1 LKKCSQDPKK
11 MYKLVINGGIPL
23 KGSIRTSGS
32 KNATL
37 PIFFSSILADGP
49 IKLSNTPQLS
59 DVSTTLRLLMDM
71 GSNFVLEENG
81 SIFID
86 SSSLTN
92 LTAEYSLVKTMRA
105 SILALGPMLA
115 KYKEAKISL
124 PGGCAIGTRPVNL
137 HLDALEKM
145 GAKIEVRN
153 GYIYAKTNG
162 LLGAQINFD
171 LISVTATEN
180 IVMAASLAK
189 GITTINNAAQE
200 PEVTDLIRCL
210 KKMGA
215 KISGENTSSLVIE
228 GVDHLSS
235 VEYSICPDRIE
246 AGTYLVAAAITG
258 GKITVNNIEPDAMRA
273 VIGKLIETGAD
284 IQTNQNSIKL
294 DMKGKRPQ
302 PVNIRTSAYPNF
314 PTDMQAQ
321 FMALNSV
328 AEGSSTITETIFEN
342 RFMHVPELSRM
353 GANLKLEGN
362 TVVCKGVKSLTGAN
376 LMATDLRASA
386 SLVLAGL
393 AAQGSTKIE
402 RVYHLDRGYEMIEE
416 KFKMLGADIERVQH

>member
-1 LKKCSQDPKK
+1 
-11 MYKLVINGGIPL
+11 MYKLVINGGTPL
-23 KGSIRTSGS
+23 NGIMRTSGS

-37 PIFFSSILADGP
+37 PIFFASILADGP
-49 IKLSNTPQLS
+49 LRLANTPQLS

-71 GSNFVLEENG
+71 GSSFVLEEDS
-81 SIFID
+81 SISID
-86 SSSLTN
+86 SSNLTN
-92 LTAEYSLVKTMRA
+92 LTAEYGLVKTMRA
-105 SILALGPMLA
+105 SILTLGPMLA
-115 KYKEAKISL
+115 KYKKAKISL

-137 HLDALEKM
+137 HLSALEKM
-145 GAKIEVRN
+145 GATIEVKN
-153 GYIYAKTNG
+153 GYIYASTEELVG
-162 LLGAQINFD
+162 VQINFD

-180 IVMAASLAK
+180 IVMAATLAK
-189 GITTINNAAQE
+189 GTTTINNAAQE
-200 PEVTDLIRCL
+200 PEVTDLIQCL

-215 KISGENTSSLVIE
+215 KITGENTSTLVIQ
-228 GVDHLSS
+228 GVDNLNSIN
-235 VEYSICPDRIE
+235 YTICPDRIE
-246 AGTYLVAAAITG
+246 AGTFLVAAAITG
-258 GKITVNNIEPDAMRA
+258 GKITVNNIEPDSMRA

-284 IQTNQNSIKL
+284 IETNLNSIKL

-302 PVNIRTSAYPNF
+302 PVDIRTSAYPNF

-328 AEGSSTITETIFEN
+328 AEGNSTITETIFEN

-362 TVVCKGVKSLTGAN
+362 TVVCKGVKLLTGAN

-393 AAQGSTKIE
+393 AAQGSTTIE

>member
-1 LKKCSQDPKK
+1 
-11 MYKLVINGGIPL
+11 MYKLVINGGKPL
-23 KGSIRTSGS
+23 NGSIKTSGS

-37 PIFFSSILADGP
+37 PIFFASILADRP
-49 IKLSNTPQLS
+49 LRLANTPQLS

-71 GSNFVLEENG
+71 GSSFVLEEDS
-81 SIFID
+81 SISID
-86 SSSLTN
+86 SSTLTN
-92 LTAEYSLVKTMRA
+92 LTAEYELVKTMRA
-105 SILALGPMLA
+105 SILTLGPMLA
-115 KYKEAKISL
+115 KYKQAKISL

-137 HLDALEKM
+137 HLSALEKM
-145 GAKIEVRN
+145 GAHIEVKN
-153 GYIYAKTNG
+153 GYIIAKTKG
-162 LLGAQINFD
+162 LVGAEINFD

-180 IVMAASLAK
+180 IVMAATLAK
-189 GITTINNAAQE
+189 GTTTINNAAQE
-200 PEVTDLIRCL
+200 PEVSDLIKCL

-215 KISGENTSSLVIE
+215 KIIGENTSTLVIQGVE
-228 GVDHLSS
+228 NLNGVD
-235 VEYSICPDRIE
+235 YSICPDRIE

-258 GKITVNNIEPDAMRA
+258 GKIIVNNIEPDSMRA

-284 IQTNQNSIKL
+284 IQTNQNTIKL

-302 PVNIRTSAYPNF
+302 PVDIRTSAYPNF

-321 FMALNSV
+321 FMALNSI
-328 AEGSSTITETIFEN
+328 AEGNSTITETIFEN

-362 TVVCKGVKSLTGAN
+362 TVVCKGVKLLNGAN
-376 LMATDLRASA
+376 VMATDLRASA

-393 AAQGSTKIE
+393 AAQGPTTIE

>member
-1 LKKCSQDPKK
+1 
-11 MYKLVINGGIPL
+11 MYKLVINGGTPL
-23 KGSIRTSGS
+23 KGSIKTSGS

-37 PIFFSSILADGP
+37 PIFFSSILADEP
-49 IKLSNTPQLS
+49 LKLSNTPQLS

-71 GSNFVLEENG
+71 GSNFVLEEDG

-86 SSSLTN
+86 SSALTN

-105 SILALGPMLA
+105 SILTLGPMLA
-115 KYKEAKISL
+115 KYKKAKISL

-145 GAKIEVRN
+145 GATIEVKN
-153 GYIYAKTNG
+153 GYIYASTKG
-162 LLGAQINFD
+162 LVGAQINFD

-215 KISGENTSSLVIE
+215 KISGENTSTLVIE
-228 GVDHLSS
+228 GVDILSG
-235 VEYSICPDRIE
+235 VEYAICPDRIE

-294 DMKGKRPQ
+294 DMKGKRPY

-321 FMALNSV
+321 FMALNSI

-362 TVVCKGVKSLTGAN
+362 TVVCKGVKSLSGAN

-393 AAQGSTKIE
+393 AAQGSTTIE

>member
-1 LKKCSQDPKK
+1 
-11 MYKLVINGGIPL
+11 MYKLVIKGGTPL
-23 KGSIRTSGS
+23 SGNINTSGS

-37 PIFFSSILADGP
+37 PIFFASILSDDP
-49 IKLSNTPQLS
+49 LKLANTPQLS

-71 GSNFVLEENG
+71 GSNFVLEEDG

-86 SSSLTN
+86 SSN
-92 LTAEYSLVKTMRA
+92 LVNLVADYSLVKTMRA
-105 SILALGPMLA
+105 SILTLGPMLS
-115 KYKEAKISL
+115 KYKKAKISL

-137 HLDALEKM
+137 HLNALEKM
-145 GAKIEVRN
+145 GAKIEVKN
-153 GYIYAKTNG
+153 GYIYASTKELIGT
-162 LLGAQINFD
+162 QINLD
-171 LISVTATEN
+171 LVSVTATEN
-180 IVMAASLAK
+180 ILMAATLAK
-189 GITTINNAAQE
+189 GFTTINNAAQE
-200 PEVTDLIRCL
+200 PEVTDLINCL

-215 KISGENTSSLVIE
+215 KITGENTSTLIIE
-228 GVDHLSS
+228 GVDHLNGTNYS
-235 VEYSICPDRIE
+235 VCPDRIE

-258 GKITVNNIEPDAMRA
+258 GSIAVNNIEPDSMRS

-284 IQTNQNSIKL
+284 IQTNNNSIKL

-302 PVNIRTSAYPNF
+302 AVNIRTSAYPNF

-321 FMALNSV
+321 FMALNSI
-328 AEGSSTITETIFEN
+328 AEGNSTITETIFEN

-362 TVVCKGVKSLTGAN
+362 TVVCKGVKSLSGAN

-393 AAQGSTKIE
+393 AAKGSTTIE

-416 KFKMLGADIERVQH
+416 KFKMLGADIKRVQH

>member
-1 LKKCSQDPKK
+1 

-23 KGSIRTSGS
+23 SGSIKTSGS

-37 PIFFSSILADGP
+37 PIFFASILADGVLR
-49 IKLSNTPQLS
+49 LSNTPQLS

-71 GSNFVLEENG
+71 GSSFVLEE
-81 SIFID
+81 D
-86 SSSLTN
+86 SSISINSSNLTN
-92 LTAEYSLVKTMRA
+92 LTAEYELVKTMRA
-105 SILALGPMLA
+105 SILTLGPMLA
-115 KYKEAKISL
+115 KYKQAKISL

-137 HLDALEKM
+137 HLSALEKM
-145 GAKIEVRN
+145 GAKIEVKN
-153 GYIYAKTNG
+153 GYIYASTNE
-162 LLGAQINFD
+162 LIGANINFD

-180 IVMAASLAK
+180 IIMAATLAK
-189 GITTINNAAQE
+189 GTTTINNAAQE

-215 KISGENTSSLVIE
+215 KISGENTSTIVIE
-228 GVDHLSS
+228 GVDHLNSID
-235 VEYSICPDRIE
+235 YSICPDRIE

-258 GKITVNNIEPDAMRA
+258 GKIIVNNIEPDSMRA

-284 IQTNQNSIKL
+284 IQTNQNTIKL

-302 PVNIRTSAYPNF
+302 PVDIRTSAYPNF

-321 FMALNSV
+321 FMALNSI

-362 TVVCKGVKSLTGAN
+362 TVVCKGVKLLTGAN

-393 AAQGSTKIE
+393 AAQGSTTIE

>member
-1 LKKCSQDPKK
+1 V
-11 MYKLVINGGIPL
+11 YKLLINGGSPL
-23 KGSIRTSGS
+23 NGTIKTSGS

-37 PIFFSSILADGP
+37 PIFFASILADGP
-49 IKLSNTPQLS
+49 LRLSNTPQLS

-71 GSNFVLEENG
+71 GSNFVLEEDS
-81 SIFID
+81 SISID
-86 SSSLTN
+86 SSDLTN
-92 LTAEYSLVKTMRA
+92 LTAEYELVKTMRA
-105 SILALGPMLA
+105 SILTLGPMLA
-115 KYKEAKISL
+115 KYKKAKISL

-137 HLDALEKM
+137 HLTALEQM
-145 GAKIEVRN
+145 GAKIEVKN
-153 GYIYAKTNG
+153 GYIYASTNE
-162 LLGAQINFD
+162 LIGADINFD

-180 IVMAASLAK
+180 IIMAATLAK

-200 PEVTDLIRCL
+200 PEVTDLVKCL
-210 KKMGA
+210 NKMGA
-215 KISGENTSSLVIE
+215 KITGENTSTIVIQ
-228 GVDHLSS
+228 GVDHLSG
-235 VEYSICPDRIE
+235 VDYSICPDRIE

-258 GKITVNNIEPDAMRA
+258 GKIVVNNIEPDSMRA

-284 IQTNQNSIKL
+284 IQTNQNTIKL

-302 PVNIRTSAYPNF
+302 PVDIRTSAYPNF

-321 FMALNSV
+321 FMALNSI

-362 TVVCKGVKSLTGAN
+362 TVVCKGVKLLSGAN

-393 AAQGSTKIE
+393 AAQGTTTIE

>member
-1 LKKCSQDPKK
+1 

-23 KGSIRTSGS
+23 NGSVKTSGS

-37 PIFFSSILADGP
+37 PIFFASILANGP

-71 GSNFVLEENG
+71 GSNFVLEEDS
-81 SIFID
+81 SISID
-86 SSSLTN
+86 SSNLTN
-92 LTAEYSLVKTMRA
+92 LTAEYELVKTMRA
-105 SILALGPMLA
+105 SILTLGPMLA
-115 KYKEAKISL
+115 KYKKAKISL

-137 HLDALEKM
+137 HLAALEKM
-145 GAKIEVRN
+145 GAKIDVKN
-153 GYIYAKTNG
+153 GYIYASTNE
-162 LLGAQINFD
+162 LIGANINFD

-180 IVMAASLAK
+180 IIMAATLAK
-189 GITTINNAAQE
+189 GTTTINNAAQE
-200 PEVTDLIRCL
+200 PEVTDLILCL

-215 KISGENTSSLVIE
+215 KIIGENTSTIVIQ
-228 GVDHLSS
+228 GVGHLNGID
-235 VEYSICPDRIE
+235 YSICPDRIE

-258 GKITVNNIEPDAMRA
+258 GKIIVNNIEPDSMRA

-284 IQTNQNSIKL
+284 IQTNLNSIKL

-302 PVNIRTSAYPNF
+302 PVDIRTSAYPNF

-321 FMALNSV
+321 FMALNSI
-328 AEGSSTITETIFEN
+328 AEGGSTITETIFEN

-362 TVVCKGVKSLTGAN
+362 TVVCKGVKLLTGAN

-393 AAQGSTKIE
+393 AAQGTTTIE

>member
-1 LKKCSQDPKK
+1 
-11 MYKLVINGGIPL
+11 MYKLVINGGTPL
-23 KGSIRTSGS
+23 SGSIKISGS

-37 PIFFSSILADGP
+37 PIFFASILANGP
-49 IKLSNTPQLS
+49 LKLSNTPQLS

-71 GSNFVLEENG
+71 GSSFVLEEDS
-81 SIFID
+81 SISID
-86 SSSLTN
+86 SSSLKN
-92 LTAEYSLVKTMRA
+92 LTAEYELVKTMRA
-105 SILALGPMLA
+105 SILTLGPMLA
-115 KYKEAKISL
+115 KYKKAKISL

-137 HLDALEKM
+137 HLAALEKM
-145 GAKIEVRN
+145 GAKIDVKN
-153 GYIYAKTNG
+153 GYIYASTNE
-162 LLGAQINFD
+162 LIGANINFD

-180 IVMAASLAK
+180 IIMAATLAK
-189 GITTINNAAQE
+189 GTTTINNAAQE
-200 PEVTDLIRCL
+200 PEVTDLILCL

-215 KISGENTSSLVIE
+215 EIMGENTSTIVIK
-228 GVDHLSS
+228 GVDHLNGTN
-235 VEYSICPDRIE
+235 YSICPDRIE

-258 GKITVNNIEPDAMRA
+258 GKIVVNNIEPDSMRA

-284 IQTNQNSIKL
+284 IQTNQNTIKL

-302 PVNIRTSAYPNF
+302 PVDIRTSAYPNF

-321 FMALNSV
+321 FMALNSI

-393 AAQGSTKIE
+393 AAHGSTTIE

>member
-1 LKKCSQDPKK
+1 
-11 MYKLVINGGIPL
+11 MYKLVINGGTPL
-23 KGSIRTSGS
+23 NGSMKTSGS

-37 PIFFSSILADGP
+37 PIFFATILADGP
-49 IKLSNTPQLS
+49 LKLSNTPQLS

-71 GSNFVLEENG
+71 GSSFVLEEDS
-81 SIFID
+81 SISID
-86 SSSLTN
+86 SSNLTK
-92 LTAEYSLVKTMRA
+92 LTAEYELVKTMRA
-105 SILALGPMLA
+105 SILALGPMLT
-115 KYKEAKISL
+115 KYKKARISL

-137 HLDALEKM
+137 HLSALEQM
-145 GAKIEVRN
+145 GAKIEVKN
-153 GYIYAKTNG
+153 GYIYASTNE
-162 LLGAQINFD
+162 LIGAQINFD
-171 LISVTATEN
+171 MISVTATEN
-180 IVMAASLAK
+180 IIMAATLAK
-189 GITTINNAAQE
+189 GTTTINNAAQE
-200 PEVTDLIRCL
+200 PEVTDLVKCL
-210 KKMGA
+210 NKMGA
-215 KISGENTSSLVIE
+215 KITGENTSTIVIQ
-228 GVDHLSS
+228 GVDHLSGID
-235 VEYSICPDRIE
+235 YSICPDRIE

-258 GKITVNNIEPDAMRA
+258 GKIVVNNIEPDSMRS

-294 DMKGKRPQ
+294 DMKGKKPQ
-302 PVNIRTSAYPNF
+302 PVDIRTSAYPNF

-321 FMALNSV
+321 FMALNSI
-328 AEGSSTITETIFEN
+328 ADGSSTITETIFEN

-362 TVVCKGVKSLTGAN
+362 TVVCKGVKLLTGAN

-393 AAQGSTKIE
+393 AAHGSTTIE

>member
-1 LKKCSQDPKK
+1 
-11 MYKLVINGGIPL
+11 MYKLVINGGLPL
-23 KGSIRTSGS
+23 YGSINTSGS
-32 KNATL
+32 KIATL
-37 PIFFSSILADGP
+37 PIFFASILANGP
-49 IKLSNTPQLS
+49 LKLSNTPQLS

-71 GSNFVLEENG
+71 GANFVLEEDG
-81 SIFID
+81 SIYID
-86 SSSLTN
+86 SSNLTN
-92 LTAEYSLVKTMRA
+92 LVAEYSLVKTMRA
-105 SILALGPMLA
+105 SILTLGPMLS
-115 KYKEAKISL
+115 KYKKAKISL

-145 GAKIEVRN
+145 GAKIEVKN
-153 GYIYAKTNG
+153 GYIFAEAKELIGT
-162 LLGAQINFD
+162 QINFD
-171 LISVTATEN
+171 MISVTATEN
-180 IVMAASLAK
+180 ILMAATLAK

-200 PEVTDLIRCL
+200 PEVTDLISCL

-215 KISGENTSSLVIE
+215 KISGQNTSTLIIE
-228 GVDHLSS
+228 GVDSLEG
-235 VEYSICPDRIE
+235 VNYNICPDRIE

-258 GKITVNNIEPDAMRA
+258 GKITVNNIEPDSMRA

-284 IQTNQNSIKL
+284 IQTDQNSIKL
-294 DMKGKRPQ
+294 DMKGKRPK

-321 FMALNSV
+321 FMALNSI
-328 AEGSSTITETIFEN
+328 ADGSSTITETIFEN

-353 GANLKLEGN
+353 GANLNLEGN
-362 TVVCKGVKSLTGAN
+362 TVVCKGVKLLTGAN

-393 AAQGSTKIE
+393 AANGLTSIE

>member
-1 LKKCSQDPKK
+1 
-11 MYKLVINGGIPL
+11 MYKLVINGGTPL
-23 KGSIRTSGS
+23 NGSMKTSGS

-37 PIFFSSILADGP
+37 PIFFATILADGP
-49 IKLSNTPQLS
+49 LKLSNTPQLS

-71 GSNFVLEENG
+71 GSSFILEEDS
-81 SIFID
+81 SISID
-86 SSSLTN
+86 SSSLTK
-92 LTAEYSLVKTMRA
+92 LTAEYELVKTMRA
-105 SILALGPMLA
+105 SILTLGPMLA
-115 KYKEAKISL
+115 KYKKAKISL

-137 HLDALEKM
+137 HLSALEQM
-145 GAKIEVRN
+145 GAKIEVKN
-153 GYIYAKTNG
+153 GYIYASTNE
-162 LLGAQINFD
+162 LVGAQINFD
-171 LISVTATEN
+171 MISVTATEN
-180 IVMAASLAK
+180 IIMAATLAK
-189 GITTINNAAQE
+189 GTTTINNAAQE
-200 PEVTDLIRCL
+200 PEVTDLVKCL
-210 KKMGA
+210 NKMGA
-215 KISGENTSSLVIE
+215 KITGENTSTIVIQ
-228 GVDHLSS
+228 GVDHLSGID
-235 VEYSICPDRIE
+235 YSICPDRIE

-258 GKITVNNIEPDAMRA
+258 GKIVVNNIEPDSMRS

-302 PVNIRTSAYPNF
+302 PVDIRTSAYPNF

-321 FMALNSV
+321 FMALNSI
-328 AEGSSTITETIFEN
+328 ADGSSTITETIFEN

-362 TVVCKGVKSLTGAN
+362 TVVCKGVKLLTGAN

-393 AAQGSTKIE
+393 AAHGSTTIE

>member
-1 LKKCSQDPKK
+1 
-11 MYKLVINGGIPL
+11 MYRLDIHGGSPL
-23 KGSIRTSGS
+23 SGSIKTSGS

-37 PIFFSSILADGP
+37 PIFFASILADGP
-49 IKLSNTPQLS
+49 LKLSNTPQLS
-59 DVSTTLRLLMDM
+59 DVSTTLRLLMDI
-71 GSNFVLEENG
+71 GSNFVLEEDG

-86 SSSLTN
+86 SSKLTN
-92 LTAEYSLVKTMRA
+92 LVAEYSLVKTMRA
-105 SILALGPMLA
+105 SILTLGPMLT

-145 GAKIEVRN
+145 GATIEVKN
-153 GYIYAKTNG
+153 GYIYAKAKE
-162 LLGAQINFD
+162 LVGAQINFD

-180 IVMAASLAK
+180 IIMAATLAK

-215 KISGENTSSLVIE
+215 KITGENTSSLIIE
-228 GVDHLSS
+228 GVDHLDGC
-235 VEYSICPDRIE
+235 EYSICPDRIE

-258 GKITVNNIEPDAMRA
+258 GKITVNNIEPDSMRA
-273 VIGKLIETGAD
+273 VIGKPIETGAD

-294 DMKGKRPQ
+294 DMKGKRPN

-321 FMALNSV
+321 FMALNSI

-353 GANLKLEGN
+353 GADLKLEGN
-362 TVVCKGVKSLTGAN
+362 TVVCKGVKSLSGAN

-393 AAQGSTKIE
+393 AAHGTTTIE

>member
-1 LKKCSQDPKK
+1 
-11 MYKLVINGGIPL
+11 MYKLVINGGTPL
-23 KGSIRTSGS
+23 NGSMKTSGS

-37 PIFFSSILADGP
+37 PIFFATILADGP
-49 IKLSNTPQLS
+49 LKLSNTPQLS

-71 GSNFVLEENG
+71 GSSFVLEEDS
-81 SIFID
+81 SISID
-86 SSSLTN
+86 SSSLTK
-92 LTAEYSLVKTMRA
+92 LTAEYELVKTMRA
-105 SILALGPMLA
+105 SILTLGPMLA
-115 KYKEAKISL
+115 KYKKAKISL

-137 HLDALEKM
+137 HLSALEQM
-145 GAKIEVRN
+145 GAKIEVKN
-153 GYIYAKTNG
+153 GYIYASTNE
-162 LLGAQINFD
+162 LVGAQINFD
-171 LISVTATEN
+171 MISVTATEN
-180 IVMAASLAK
+180 IIMAATLAK
-189 GITTINNAAQE
+189 GTTTINNAAQE
-200 PEVTDLIRCL
+200 PEVTDLVKCL
-210 KKMGA
+210 NKMGA
-215 KISGENTSSLVIE
+215 KITGENTSTIVIQ
-228 GVDHLSS
+228 GVDHLSG
-235 VEYSICPDRIE
+235 VDYSICPDRIE

-258 GKITVNNIEPDAMRA
+258 GKIVVNNIEPDSMRS

-302 PVNIRTSAYPNF
+302 PVDIRTSAYPNF

-321 FMALNSV
+321 FMALNSI
-328 AEGSSTITETIFEN
+328 ADGSSTITETIFEN

-362 TVVCKGVKSLTGAN
+362 TVVCKGVKLLTGAN

-393 AAQGSTKIE
+393 AAHGSTTIE

>member
-1 LKKCSQDPKK
+1 
-11 MYKLVINGGIPL
+11 MYKLVINGGSPL
-23 KGSIRTSGS
+23 NGTIKTSGS

-37 PIFFSSILADGP
+37 PIFFASILADGP
-49 IKLSNTPQLS
+49 LKLSNTPQLS
-59 DVSTTLRLLMDM
+59 DVSTSLRLLMDM
-71 GSNFVLEENG
+71 GSNFVLEEDS
-81 SIFID
+81 SISID
-86 SSSLTN
+86 SSNLTN
-92 LTAEYSLVKTMRA
+92 LTAEYELVKTMRA
-105 SILALGPMLA
+105 SILTLGPMLA
-115 KYKEAKISL
+115 KYKKAKISL

-137 HLDALEKM
+137 HLSALEKM
-145 GAKIEVRN
+145 GATIEVKN
-153 GYIYAKTNG
+153 GYIYASTKE
-162 LLGAQINFD
+162 LIGAQINFD
-171 LISVTATEN
+171 MISVTATEN
-180 IVMAASLAK
+180 IIMAATLAK
-189 GITTINNAAQE
+189 GTTTINNAAQE
-200 PEVTDLIRCL
+200 PEVTDLIKCL
-210 KKMGA
+210 NKMGA
-215 KISGENTSSLVIE
+215 KIIGENTSTIVIQ
-228 GVDHLSS
+228 GVDDLNG
-235 VEYSICPDRIE
+235 VDYSICPDRIE

-258 GKITVNNIEPDAMRA
+258 GKIIVNNIEPDSMRA

-302 PVNIRTSAYPNF
+302 PVDIRTSAYPNF

-321 FMALNSV
+321 FMALNSI

-362 TVVCKGVKSLTGAN
+362 TVVCKGVKLLTGAN

-393 AAQGSTKIE
+393 TAQGSTTIE

>member
-1 LKKCSQDPKK
+1 
-11 MYKLVINGGIPL
+11 MYKLVINGGLPL
-23 KGSIRTSGS
+23 NGSIKTSGS

-37 PIFFSSILADGP
+37 PIFFASILANGP
-49 IKLSNTPQLS
+49 LKLSNTPQLS

-71 GSNFVLEENG
+71 GANFVLEEDG
-81 SIFID
+81 SIYID
-86 SSSLTN
+86 SSNLTN
-92 LTAEYSLVKTMRA
+92 LVAEYSLVKTMRA
-105 SILALGPMLA
+105 SILTLGPMLS
-115 KYKEAKISL
+115 KYKKAKISL

-145 GAKIEVRN
+145 GAKIEVKN
-153 GYIYAKTNG
+153 GYIFAEAKELIGT
-162 LLGAQINFD
+162 QINFD
-171 LISVTATEN
+171 MISVTATEN
-180 IVMAASLAK
+180 ILMAATLAK

-200 PEVTDLIRCL
+200 PEVTDLISCL

-215 KISGENTSSLVIE
+215 KISGQNTSTLIIE
-228 GVDHLSS
+228 GVDSLEG
-235 VEYSICPDRIE
+235 VNYNICPDRIE

-258 GKITVNNIEPDAMRA
+258 GKITVNNIEPDSMRA

-284 IQTNQNSIKL
+284 IQTDQNSIKL
-294 DMKGKRPQ
+294 DMKGKRPK

-321 FMALNSV
+321 FMALNSI
-328 AEGSSTITETIFEN
+328 ADGSSTITETIFEN

-353 GANLKLEGN
+353 GANLNLEGN
-362 TVVCKGVKSLTGAN
+362 TVVCKGVKLLTGAN

-393 AAQGSTKIE
+393 AANGLTSIE

>member
-1 LKKCSQDPKK
+1 
-11 MYKLVINGGIPL
+11 MYKLVINGGTPL
-23 KGSIRTSGS
+23 NGSMKTSGS

-37 PIFFSSILADGP
+37 PIFFATILADGP
-49 IKLSNTPQLS
+49 LKLSNTPQLS
-59 DVSTTLRLLMDM
+59 DVSTSLRLLMDM
-71 GSNFVLEENG
+71 GSSFVLEEDS
-81 SIFID
+81 SISID
-86 SSSLTN
+86 SSSLTK
-92 LTAEYSLVKTMRA
+92 LTAEYELVKTMRA
-105 SILALGPMLA
+105 SILTLGPMLA
-115 KYKEAKISL
+115 KYKKAKISL

-137 HLDALEKM
+137 HLSALEQM
-145 GAKIEVRN
+145 GAKIEVKN
-153 GYIYAKTNG
+153 GYIYASTNE
-162 LLGAQINFD
+162 LVGAQINFD
-171 LISVTATEN
+171 MISVTATEN
-180 IVMAASLAK
+180 IIMAATLAK
-189 GITTINNAAQE
+189 GTTTINNAAQE
-200 PEVTDLIRCL
+200 PEVTDLVKCL
-210 KKMGA
+210 NKMGA
-215 KISGENTSSLVIE
+215 KITGENTSTIVIQ
-228 GVDHLSS
+228 GVDHLSGID
-235 VEYSICPDRIE
+235 YSICPDRIE

-258 GKITVNNIEPDAMRA
+258 GKIVVNNIEPDSMRS

-302 PVNIRTSAYPNF
+302 PVDIRTSAYPNF

-321 FMALNSV
+321 FMALNSI
-328 AEGSSTITETIFEN
+328 ADGSSTITETIFEN

-362 TVVCKGVKSLTGAN
+362 TVVCKGVKLLTGAN

-393 AAQGSTKIE
+393 AAHGSTTIE

>member
-1 LKKCSQDPKK
+1 
-11 MYKLVINGGIPL
+11 MYKLVINGGTPL
-23 KGSIRTSGS
+23 SGSIKTSGS

-37 PIFFSSILADGP
+37 PIFFASILADGP
-49 IKLSNTPQLS
+49 LKLSNTPQLS

-71 GSNFVLEENG
+71 GSSFVLEEDS
-81 SIFID
+81 SISID
-86 SSSLTN
+86 SSN
-92 LTAEYSLVKTMRA
+92 LKNFTAEYELVKTMRA
-105 SILALGPMLA
+105 SILTLGPMLA
-115 KYKEAKISL
+115 KYKKAKISL

-137 HLDALEKM
+137 HLAALVKM
-145 GAKIEVRN
+145 GAKIDVKN
-153 GYIYAKTNG
+153 GYIYASTNE
-162 LLGAQINFD
+162 LTGANINFD

-180 IVMAASLAK
+180 IIMAATLAK
-189 GITTINNAAQE
+189 GSTTINNAAQE
-200 PEVTDLIRCL
+200 PEVTDLILCL

-215 KISGENTSSLVIE
+215 KITGENTSTIIIQ
-228 GVDHLSS
+228 GVDHLNGID
-235 VEYSICPDRIE
+235 YSICPDRIE

-258 GKITVNNIEPDAMRA
+258 GKIVVNNIEPDAMRA

-302 PVNIRTSAYPNF
+302 PVDIRTSAYPNF

-321 FMALNSV
+321 FMALNSI

-362 TVVCKGVKSLTGAN
+362 TVVCKGVKLLTGAN

-393 AAQGSTKIE
+393 AAKGTTTIE

>member
-1 LKKCSQDPKK
+1 
-11 MYKLVINGGIPL
+11 MYKLVIQGGIPL
-23 KGSIRTSGS
+23 SGNIKTSGS

-37 PIFFSSILADGP
+37 PIFFASILADGP
-49 IKLSNTPQLS
+49 LKLANTPQLS
-59 DVSTTLRLLMDM
+59 DVSTTLRLLMEM
-71 GSNFVLEENG
+71 GSNFVLEEDG

-86 SSSLTN
+86 SSTLTN
-92 LTAEYSLVKTMRA
+92 LSADYSLVKTMRA
-105 SILALGPMLA
+105 SILTLGPMLA
-115 KYKEAKISL
+115 KYKKAKISL

-145 GAKIEVRN
+145 GAKIEVKN
-153 GYIYAKTNG
+153 GYIHASVKELVGT
-162 LLGAQINFD
+162 QINFD

-180 IVMAASLAK
+180 ILMAATVAK
-189 GITTINNAAQE
+189 GVTTINNAAQE
-200 PEVTDLIRCL
+200 PEVTDLICCL
-210 KKMGA
+210 RKMGA
-215 KISGENTSSLVIE
+215 KITGENTSTLIIE
-228 GVDHLSS
+228 GVDRLSGT
-235 VEYSICPDRIE
+235 EYSICPDRIE

-258 GKITVNNIEPDAMRA
+258 GSITVNNIEPDSMRS

-284 IQTNQNSIKL
+284 LQTNNNSIKL
-294 DMKGKRPQ
+294 DMKGRRPQ
-302 PVNIRTSAYPNF
+302 AVDIRTSAYPNF

-321 FMALNSV
+321 FMALNSI

-353 GANLKLEGN
+353 GANLNLEGN

-393 AAQGSTKIE
+393 AAKGSTTIE

>member
-1 LKKCSQDPKK
+1 

-23 KGSIRTSGS
+23 KGSIKTSGS

-37 PIFFSSILADGP
+37 PIFFASILADGP
-49 IKLSNTPQLS
+49 LRLSNTPQLS

-71 GSNFVLEENG
+71 GSSFVLEEDS
-81 SIFID
+81 SISID
-86 SSSLTN
+86 SSNLTN
-92 LTAEYSLVKTMRA
+92 LTAEYELVKTMRA
-105 SILALGPMLA
+105 SILTLGPMLA
-115 KYKEAKISL
+115 KYKKAKISL

-137 HLDALEKM
+137 HLTALEKM
-145 GAKIEVRN
+145 GAKIDVKN
-153 GYIYAKTNG
+153 GYIYASTNE
-162 LLGAQINFD
+162 LIGANINFD

-180 IVMAASLAK
+180 IIMAATLAK
-189 GITTINNAAQE
+189 GTTTINNAAQE
-200 PEVTDLIRCL
+200 PEVTDLIQCL

-215 KISGENTSSLVIE
+215 KITGENTSTIVIQ
-228 GVDHLSS
+228 GVGHLNGID
-235 VEYSICPDRIE
+235 YSICPDRIE

-258 GKITVNNIEPDAMRA
+258 GKIIVNNIEPDSMRS

-284 IQTNQNSIKL
+284 IQTNLNSIKL

-302 PVNIRTSAYPNF
+302 PVDIRTSAYPNF

-321 FMALNSV
+321 FMALNSI
-328 AEGSSTITETIFEN
+328 ADGSSTVTETIFEN

-393 AAQGSTKIE
+393 AAQGTTTIE

-416 KFKMLGADIERVQH
+416 KFKMLGANIERVQH

>member
-1 LKKCSQDPKK
+1 

-37 PIFFSSILADGP
+37 PIFFASILADGP
-49 IKLSNTPQLS
+49 LKLSNTPQLS

-71 GSNFVLEENG
+71 GSSFVLEEDS
-81 SIFID
+81 SISID
-86 SSSLTN
+86 SSTLTS
-92 LTAEYSLVKTMRA
+92 LTAEYELVKTMRA
-105 SILALGPMLA
+105 SILTLGPMLA
-115 KYKEAKISL
+115 KYKQAKISL

-137 HLDALEKM
+137 HLSALEKM
-145 GAKIEVRN
+145 GATIEVKN
-153 GYIYAKTNG
+153 GYIYANTKE
-162 LLGAQINFD
+162 LVGAEINFD

-180 IVMAASLAK
+180 IVMAATLAK
-189 GITTINNAAQE
+189 GTTTINNAAQE
-200 PEVTDLIRCL
+200 PEVTDLILCL
-210 KKMGA
+210 NKMGA
-215 KISGENTSSLVIE
+215 KITGENTSTLKIQ
-228 GVDHLSS
+228 GVDHLNGID
-235 VEYSICPDRIE
+235 YSICPDRIE

-258 GKITVNNIEPDAMRA
+258 GKIVVNNIEPDSMRA

-284 IQTNQNSIKL
+284 IQTNQNTIKL

-302 PVNIRTSAYPNF
+302 PVDIRTSAYPNF

-321 FMALNSV
+321 FMALNSI
-328 AEGSSTITETIFEN
+328 AEGNSTITETIFEN

-362 TVVCKGVKSLTGAN
+362 TVVCKGVRLLTGAN

-393 AAQGSTKIE
+393 AAQGSTTIE

>member
-1 LKKCSQDPKK
+1 
-11 MYKLVINGGIPL
+11 MYKLVINGGTPL
-23 KGSIRTSGS
+23 SGSIKTSGS

-37 PIFFSSILADGP
+37 PIFFASILADGP
-49 IKLSNTPQLS
+49 LTLSNTPQLS

-71 GSNFVLEENG
+71 GSSFVLEEDG

-86 SSSLTN
+86 SSNLVN
-92 LTAEYSLVKTMRA
+92 LTAEYELVKTMRA
-105 SILALGPMLA
+105 SILTLGPMLA
-115 KYKEAKISL
+115 KYKKAKISL

-137 HLDALEKM
+137 HLSALEKM
-145 GAKIEVRN
+145 GATIEVKN
-153 GYIYAKTNG
+153 GYIYASTNE
-162 LLGAQINFD
+162 LIGAQINFD

-180 IVMAASLAK
+180 IIMAATLAK
-189 GITTINNAAQE
+189 GVTTINNAAQE

-210 KKMGA
+210 IKMGA
-215 KISGENTSSLVIE
+215 KITGENTSTLVIE
-228 GVDHLSS
+228 GVDHLSGIS
-235 VEYSICPDRIE
+235 YTICPDRIE

-258 GKITVNNIEPDAMRA
+258 GKIIVNNIEPDSMRT

-284 IQTNQNSIKL
+284 IQTNLNSIKL

-302 PVNIRTSAYPNF
+302 PVDIRTSAYPNF

-321 FMALNSV
+321 FMALNAI

-393 AAQGSTKIE
+393 AAKGLTTIE

>member
-1 LKKCSQDPKK
+1 
-11 MYKLVINGGIPL
+11 MYKLVINGGTPL
-23 KGSIRTSGS
+23 SGSMKTSGS

-37 PIFFSSILADGP
+37 PIFFASILADGP
-49 IKLSNTPQLS
+49 LKLSNTPQLS

-71 GSNFVLEENG
+71 GSSFVLEEDS
-81 SIFID
+81 SISID
-86 SSSLTN
+86 SSNLTN
-92 LTAEYSLVKTMRA
+92 LTAEYELVKTMRA
-105 SILALGPMLA
+105 SILTLGPMLA
-115 KYKEAKISL
+115 KYKKAKISL

-137 HLDALEKM
+137 HLAALEKM
-145 GAKIEVRN
+145 GAKIDVKN
-153 GYIYAKTNG
+153 GYIYASTKE
-162 LLGAQINFD
+162 LIGANINFD

-180 IVMAASLAK
+180 IIMAATLAK
-189 GITTINNAAQE
+189 GTTTINNAAQE
-200 PEVTDLIRCL
+200 PEVTDLILCL

-215 KISGENTSSLVIE
+215 KIIGENTSTIVIQ
-228 GVDHLSS
+228 GVGHLNGID
-235 VEYSICPDRIE
+235 YSICPDRIE

-258 GKITVNNIEPDAMRA
+258 GNIVVNNIEPDSMRT

-284 IQTNQNSIKL
+284 IQTNHNSIKL

-302 PVNIRTSAYPNF
+302 PVDIRTSAYPNF

-321 FMALNSV
+321 FMALNSI

-362 TVVCKGVKSLTGAN
+362 TVVCKGVKFLSGAN

-393 AAQGSTKIE
+393 AAQGSTTIE

>member
-1 LKKCSQDPKK
+1 
-11 MYKLVINGGIPL
+11 MYKLVINGGTPL
-23 KGSIRTSGS
+23 NGSMKTSGS

-37 PIFFSSILADGP
+37 PIFFATILADGP
-49 IKLSNTPQLS
+49 LKLSNTPQLS

-71 GSNFVLEENG
+71 GSSFVLEEDS
-81 SIFID
+81 SISID
-86 SSSLTN
+86 SSSLTK
-92 LTAEYSLVKTMRA
+92 LTAEYELVKTMRA
-105 SILALGPMLA
+105 SILTFGPMLA
-115 KYKEAKISL
+115 KYKKAKISL

-137 HLDALEKM
+137 HLSALEQM
-145 GAKIEVRN
+145 GAKIEVKN
-153 GYIYAKTNG
+153 GYIYASTKE
-162 LLGAQINFD
+162 LVGAQINFD
-171 LISVTATEN
+171 MISVTATEN
-180 IVMAASLAK
+180 IIMAATLAK
-189 GITTINNAAQE
+189 GTTTINNAAQE
-200 PEVTDLIRCL
+200 PEVTDLVKCL
-210 KKMGA
+210 NKMGA
-215 KISGENTSSLVIE
+215 KITGENTSTIVIQ
-228 GVDHLSS
+228 GVNHLSGID
-235 VEYSICPDRIE
+235 YSICPDRIE

-258 GKITVNNIEPDAMRA
+258 VKIVVNNIEPDSMRS

-302 PVNIRTSAYPNF
+302 PVDIRTSAYPNF

-321 FMALNSV
+321 FMALNSI
-328 AEGSSTITETIFEN
+328 ADGSSTITETIFEN

-362 TVVCKGVKSLTGAN
+362 TVVCKGVKLLTGAN

-393 AAQGSTKIE
+393 AAHGSTTIE

>member
-1 LKKCSQDPKK
+1 
-11 MYKLVINGGIPL
+11 MYKLVINGGSPL
-23 KGSIRTSGS
+23 NGIIKTSGS

-49 IKLSNTPQLS
+49 LKLSNTPQLS

-71 GSNFVLEENG
+71 GSNFVLEEDS
-81 SIFID
+81 SISID
-86 SSSLTN
+86 SSCLTN
-92 LTAEYSLVKTMRA
+92 LTAEYELVKTMRA
-105 SILALGPMLA
+105 SILTLGPMLA
-115 KYKEAKISL
+115 KYKKAKISL

-137 HLDALEKM
+137 HLSALEKM
-145 GAKIEVRN
+145 GAKIKVKN
-153 GYIYAKTNG
+153 GYIYASTNE
-162 LLGAQINFD
+162 LIGAQINFD
-171 LISVTATEN
+171 MISVTATEN
-180 IVMAASLAK
+180 IIMAATLAK
-189 GITTINNAAQE
+189 GTTTISNAAQE
-200 PEVTDLIRCL
+200 PEVTDLIHCL

-215 KISGENTSSLVIE
+215 KIVGENTSSIVIQ
-228 GVDHLSS
+228 GVDHLSG
-235 VEYSICPDRIE
+235 VDYSICPDRIE

-258 GKITVNNIEPDAMRA
+258 GKITVNNIEPDSMRS

-302 PVNIRTSAYPNF
+302 PVDIRTSAYPNF

-321 FMALNSV
+321 FMALNSI
-328 AEGSSTITETIFEN
+328 ADGNSTITETIFEN

-362 TVVCKGVKSLTGAN
+362 TVVCKGVKLLTGAN

-393 AAQGSTKIE
+393 AAQGSTTIE

>member
-1 LKKCSQDPKK
+1 
-11 MYKLVINGGIPL
+11 MYKLVINGGSPL
-23 KGSIRTSGS
+23 NGTIKTSGS

-37 PIFFSSILADGP
+37 PIFFASILADGP
-49 IKLSNTPQLS
+49 LKLSNTPQLS

-71 GSNFVLEENG
+71 GSNFVLEEDS
-81 SIFID
+81 SISID
-86 SSSLTN
+86 SSDLTN
-92 LTAEYSLVKTMRA
+92 LTAEYELVKTMRA
-105 SILALGPMLA
+105 SILALGPMLT
-115 KYKEAKISL
+115 KYKKAKISL

-137 HLDALEKM
+137 HLSALEQM
-145 GAKIEVRN
+145 GAKIEVKN
-153 GYIYAKTNG
+153 GYIYASTNE
-162 LLGAQINFD
+162 LVGAQINFD
-171 LISVTATEN
+171 MISVTATEN
-180 IVMAASLAK
+180 IIMAATLAK
-189 GITTINNAAQE
+189 GTTTINNAAQE
-200 PEVTDLIRCL
+200 PEVTDLIKCL
-210 KKMGA
+210 NKMGA
-215 KISGENTSSLVIE
+215 KIIGENTSTIVIQ
-228 GVDHLSS
+228 GVDHLSGID
-235 VEYSICPDRIE
+235 YSICPDRIE

-258 GKITVNNIEPDAMRA
+258 GKIVVNNIEPDSMRS

-302 PVNIRTSAYPNF
+302 PVDIRTSAYPNF

-321 FMALNSV
+321 FMALNSI
-328 AEGSSTITETIFEN
+328 ADGSSTITETIFEN

-362 TVVCKGVKSLTGAN
+362 TVVCKGVKLLTGAN

-393 AAQGSTKIE
+393 AAHGSTTIE

>member
-1 LKKCSQDPKK
+1 
-11 MYKLVINGGIPL
+11 MYKLVINGGTPL
-23 KGSIRTSGS
+23 KGSIKTSGS

-49 IKLSNTPQLS
+49 LKLSNTPQLS

-71 GSNFVLEENG
+71 GSNFVLEEDG

-86 SSSLTN
+86 SSTLTN

-105 SILALGPMLA
+105 SILTLGPMLA
-115 KYKEAKISL
+115 KYKKAKISL

-145 GAKIEVRN
+145 GATIEVRN
-153 GYIYAKTNG
+153 GYIYAKTKE
-162 LLGAQINFD
+162 LIGANINFD

-180 IVMAASLAK
+180 IIMAATLAK
-189 GITTINNAAQE
+189 GITTLNNAAQE

-215 KISGENTSSLVIE
+215 KISGENTSTLVIE
-228 GVDHLSS
+228 GVDHLSG

-284 IQTNQNSIKL
+284 IQTNQNCIKL
-294 DMKGKRPQ
+294 DMKGKRPS

-321 FMALNSV
+321 FMALNSI

-353 GANLKLEGN
+353 GASLKLEGN
-362 TVVCKGVKSLTGAN
+362 TVVCKGVKYLSGAN

-393 AAQGSTKIE
+393 AAQGSTTIE

>member
-1 LKKCSQDPKK
+1 
-11 MYKLVINGGIPL
+11 MFKLLINGGIAL
-23 KGSIRTSGS
+23 NGRIKTSGS

-37 PIFFSSILADGP
+37 PIFFASILADGP
-49 IKLSNTPQLS
+49 LKLSNTPQLS

-71 GSNFVLEENG
+71 GSNFVLEEDG

-86 SSSLTN
+86 SSN
-92 LTAEYSLVKTMRA
+92 LSKLVAEYELVKTMRA
-105 SILALGPMLA
+105 SILALGPMLT
-115 KYKEAKISL
+115 KYKKAKISL

-145 GAKIEVRN
+145 GAKIEVKN
-153 GYIYAKTNG
+153 GYIFVSTKE
-162 LLGAQINFD
+162 LVGAQINFD

-180 IVMAASLAK
+180 IVMAATLAK

-200 PEVTDLIRCL
+200 PEVTDLILCL

-215 KISGENTSSLVIE
+215 KISGENTSTLVIE
-228 GVDHLSS
+228 GVDHLNGID
-235 VEYSICPDRIE
+235 YAICPDRIE

-258 GKITVNNIEPDAMRA
+258 GKITVNNIEPDSMRS

-284 IQTNQNSIKL
+284 IQTNHNSIKL
-294 DMKGKRPQ
+294 DMKGRKPQ
-302 PVNIRTSAYPNF
+302 PVDIRTSAYPNF

-321 FMALNSV
+321 FMALNSI

-362 TVVCKGVKSLTGAN
+362 TVVCKGVKLLTGAN

-393 AAQGSTKIE
+393 AAQGTTTIE

>member
-1 LKKCSQDPKK
+1 
-11 MYKLVINGGIPL
+11 MYKLVINGGTPL
-23 KGSIRTSGS
+23 NGSMKTSGS

-37 PIFFSSILADGP
+37 PIFFATILADGP
-49 IKLSNTPQLS
+49 LKLSNTPQLS

-71 GSNFVLEENG
+71 GSSFVLEEDS
-81 SIFID
+81 SISID
-86 SSSLTN
+86 SSSLTK
-92 LTAEYSLVKTMRA
+92 LTAEYELVKTMRA
-105 SILALGPMLA
+105 SILTLGPMLA
-115 KYKEAKISL
+115 KYKKAKISL

-137 HLDALEKM
+137 HLSALEKM
-145 GAKIEVRN
+145 GAKIEVKN
-153 GYIYAKTNG
+153 GYIYASTNE
-162 LLGAQINFD
+162 LVGAQINFD
-171 LISVTATEN
+171 MISVTATEN
-180 IVMAASLAK
+180 IIMAATLAK
-189 GITTINNAAQE
+189 GTTTINNAAQE
-200 PEVTDLIRCL
+200 PEVTDLVKCL
-210 KKMGA
+210 NKMGA
-215 KISGENTSSLVIE
+215 KITGENTSTIVIQ
-228 GVDHLSS
+228 GVDHLSGID
-235 VEYSICPDRIE
+235 YSICPDRIE

-258 GKITVNNIEPDAMRA
+258 GKIVVNNIEPDSMRS

-302 PVNIRTSAYPNF
+302 PVDIRTSAYPNF

-321 FMALNSV
+321 FMALNSI
-328 AEGSSTITETIFEN
+328 ADGSSTITETIFEN

-362 TVVCKGVKSLTGAN
+362 TVVCKGVKLLTGAN

-393 AAQGSTKIE
+393 AAHGSTTIE

>member
-1 LKKCSQDPKK
+1 
-11 MYKLVINGGIPL
+11 MYKLVINGGTPL
-23 KGSIRTSGS
+23 NGSMKTSGS

-37 PIFFSSILADGP
+37 PIFFATILADEP
-49 IKLSNTPQLS
+49 LKLSNTPQLS

-71 GSNFVLEENG
+71 GSSFILEEDS
-81 SIFID
+81 SISID
-86 SSSLTN
+86 SSSLTK
-92 LTAEYSLVKTMRA
+92 LTAEYELVKTMRA
-105 SILALGPMLA
+105 SILTLGPMLA
-115 KYKEAKISL
+115 KYKKAKISL

-137 HLDALEKM
+137 HLSALEQM
-145 GAKIEVRN
+145 GAKIEVKN
-153 GYIYAKTNG
+153 GYIYASTNE
-162 LLGAQINFD
+162 LVGAQINFD
-171 LISVTATEN
+171 MISVTATEN
-180 IVMAASLAK
+180 IIMAATLAK
-189 GITTINNAAQE
+189 GTTTINNAAQE
-200 PEVTDLIRCL
+200 PEVTDLVKCL
-210 KKMGA
+210 NKMGA
-215 KISGENTSSLVIE
+215 KITGENTSTIVIQ
-228 GVDHLSS
+228 GVDHLSGID
-235 VEYSICPDRIE
+235 YSICPDRIE

-258 GKITVNNIEPDAMRA
+258 GKIVVNNIEPDSMRS

-302 PVNIRTSAYPNF
+302 PVDIRTSAYPNF

-321 FMALNSV
+321 FMALNSI
-328 AEGSSTITETIFEN
+328 ADGSSTITETIFEN

-362 TVVCKGVKSLTGAN
+362 TVVCKGVKLLTGAN

-393 AAQGSTKIE
+393 AAHGSTTIE

>member
-1 LKKCSQDPKK
+1 
-11 MYKLVINGGIPL
+11 MYKLVINGGSPL
-23 KGSIRTSGS
+23 NGTIKTSGS

-37 PIFFSSILADGP
+37 PIFFASILADGP
-49 IKLSNTPQLS
+49 LKLSNTPQLS

-71 GSNFVLEENG
+71 GSNFVLEEDS
-81 SIFID
+81 SISID
-86 SSSLTN
+86 SSDLTN
-92 LTAEYSLVKTMRA
+92 LTAEYELVKTMRA
-105 SILALGPMLA
+105 SILTLGPMLA
-115 KYKEAKISL
+115 KYKKAKISL

-137 HLDALEKM
+137 HLSALEKM
-145 GAKIEVRN
+145 GAKIEVKN
-153 GYIYAKTNG
+153 GYIYASTNE
-162 LLGAQINFD
+162 LIGAQINFD
-171 LISVTATEN
+171 MISVTATEN
-180 IVMAASLAK
+180 IIMAATLAK
-189 GITTINNAAQE
+189 GTTTIINAAQE
-200 PEVTDLIRCL
+200 PEVTDLIKCL
-210 KKMGA
+210 NKMGA
-215 KISGENTSSLVIE
+215 KITGENTSTIVIQ
-228 GVDHLSS
+228 GVDHLSG
-235 VEYSICPDRIE
+235 VDYSICPDRIE

-258 GKITVNNIEPDAMRA
+258 GRIIVNNIEPDSMRS

-302 PVNIRTSAYPNF
+302 PVDIRTSAYPNF

-321 FMALNSV
+321 FMALNSI

-362 TVVCKGVKSLTGAN
+362 TVVCKGVKLLSGAN

-393 AAQGSTKIE
+393 AAQGSTTIE